1 MDAPRRHFPDQQAAI
16 RLDRDGHLY
25 ATGDWRIDQVP
36 TLEKQLAELS
46 WPNSGQQIWEMSG
59 VESMDTAGAWLVER
73 TRRSLEK
80 QGRRVEFRG
89 LGSDLR
95 ELIGWVSQNESAV
108 ALEAPGEAPH
118 LVEKAGRLVWNGT
131 VRGVT
136 FLSFLGES
144 ALVLVGL
151 GARPHK
157 IRWQAL
163 FYNLKAGGL
172 EALPIV
178 GLLSFLMGVV
188 IAYQAAVQ
196 LRPFGADVFIV
207 DFVGISILREIA
219 PVITAIIVAG
229 RSGSAYTAQIGT
241 MTVTEEVAALRT
253 MGIGPLELL
262 VIPKVIA
269 LIIALPLLTVFAD
282 MSGVF
287 GGMVIASTQLAVG
300 FEVFLK
306 RFKEVVS
313 ATNFLIGIGKTPAF
327 AIIIAVIGCYQGFQ
341 VTGSTE
347 SVGRQTT
354 VSVVQSIFFV
364 IVFDAFFS
372 VLLNWMGVG
381 LYA

>member
-1 MDAPRRHFPDQQAAI
+1 MDAPHRHFPEQHAEIWFDHDGNLHAA
-16 RLDRDGHLY
+16 GH
-25 ATGDWRIDQVP
+25 WRIDQVP
-36 TLEKQLAELS
+36 VLEKQLAELS
-46 WPNSGQQIWEMSG
+46 WPDSRPQIWEMGG
-59 VESMDTAGAWLVER
+59 VESMDTAGAWLVQR
-73 TRRSLEK
+73 TRRRLEK
-80 QGRRVEFRG
+80 QGCRVEYRG
-89 LGSDLR
+89 LASDLR
-95 ELIGWVSQNESAV
+95 ELISWVSQNEPAV
-108 ALEAPGEAPH
+108 GLKAPSETPRV
-118 LVEKAGRLVWNGT
+118 VEKAGRLAWSGT
-131 VRGVT
+131 VRGIT

-144 ALVLVGL
+144 ALVMVRLA
-151 GARPHK
+151 ARPHK

-178 GLLSFLMGVV
+178 GLLSFLMGIV

-241 MTVTEEVAALRT
+241 MKVAEEVDALRT

-262 VIPKVIA
+262 VVPKVTA
-269 LIIALPLLTVFAD
+269 LVIALPLLTVFAD
-282 MSGVF
+282 MTGVF
-287 GGMVIASTQLAVG
+287 GGMVIASNQLAVG

-306 RFKEVVS
+306 RFKEVIS
-313 ATNFLIGIGKTPAF
+313 ATNFLIGIGKTPVF
-327 AIIIAVIGCYQGFQ
+327 AVIIAIIGCYQGFQ
-341 VTGSTE
+341 VQGSTE

-372 VLLNWMGVG
+372 ILLNRMGVG

>member
-1 MDAPRRHFPDQQAAI
+1 MNPPDRHFPDQQAAV
-16 RLDRDGHLY
+16 RLDRDGRLY
-25 ATGDWRIDQVP
+25 ATGHWRIDQVRM
-36 TLEKQLAELS
+36 LQRQLAELT
-46 WPNSGQQIWEMSG
+46 WPDSRQLIWEMSG

-73 TRRSLEK
+73 TRRDLEN
-80 QGRRVEFRG
+80 GGCRVELHG
-89 LGSDLR
+89 LRSELR
-95 ELIGWVSQNESAV
+95 ELIDWVAQNEAGIDLK
-108 ALEAPGEAPH
+108 AAGEAPR
-118 LVEKAGRLVWNGT
+118 LIEKTGRWTWKGV

-144 ALVLVGL
+144 AQVLARL
-151 GARPHK
+151 AARPQK

-163 FYNLKAGGL
+163 FYNLKAGGF

-241 MTVTEEVAALRT
+241 MTVTEEVDALRT

-269 LIIALPLLTVFAD
+269 LTIALPLLTVFAD
-282 MSGVF
+282 MTGVF

-306 RFKEVVS
+306 RFKEVIS
-313 ATNFLIGIGKTPAF
+313 ATNFLIGIGKTPVF
-327 AIIIAVIGCYQGFQ
+327 AVIIAVIGCYQGFQ
-341 VTGSTE
+341 VTGSAE

>member
-1 MDAPRRHFPDQQAAI
+1 MNPPHRHFPEQQAAV
-16 RLDRDGHLY
+16 RLDRDGQLY
-25 ATGDWRIDQVP
+25 ATGHWRIDQVQA
-36 TLEKQLAELS
+36 LERQLAEVA
-46 WPNSGQQIWEMSG
+46 WPDSRQQIWEMSG

-73 TRRSLEK
+73 TRRNLEK
-80 QGRRVEFRG
+80 QGRRVEIRG
-89 LGSDLR
+89 LGSELR
-95 ELIGWVSQNESAV
+95 ELIDWVSQNKAAVDFRDSAK
-108 ALEAPGEAPH
+108 APH
-118 LVEKAGRLVWNGT
+118 LVEKAGRMAWDGM
-131 VRGVT
+131 VRGFT

-144 ALVLVGL
+144 AQVLARFAV
-151 GARPHK
+151 RPHK

-163 FYNLKAGGL
+163 FYNLKAGGF

-207 DFVGISILREIA
+207 DFVGISVLREIA

-241 MTVTEEVAALRT
+241 MTVTEEVDALRT
-253 MGIGPLELL
+253 MGMGPLELL

-300 FEVFLK
+300 FDVFLR
-306 RFKEVVS
+306 RFKEVIS
-313 ATNFLIGIGKTPAF
+313 ATNFLIGIGKTPVF
-327 AIIIAVIGCYQGFQ
+327 AIIIAVIGCYQGFR